1 MLNRHDLTLL
11 IGAIAFASFGAM
23 PHAAQAEETLKYRI
37 VAHSTGLVTIAAADG
52 IAGHIYGA
60 AKFVGMVFM
69 DDGRIGS
76 VAHLANFDY
85 VNGNGSYS
93 AFQTLT
99 FDDGSM
105 LRLRNTG
112 SGVTDAGTSIF
123 SDGKTE
129 VIGGRGKYNGAMGS
143 GEFTGKR
150 ILPTADGGDVY
161 FDGAVHLT

>member
-11 IGAIAFASFGAM
+11 IGVIAFASFGAM

-37 VAHSTGLVTIAAADG
+37 VAHSTGLVTIDAADG

-85 VNGNGSYS
+85 VNGSGSYS

-123 SDGKTE
+123 S
-129 VIGGRGKYNGAMGS
+129 
-143 GEFTGKR
+143 
-150 ILPTADGGDVY
+150 
-161 FDGAVHLT
+161 

>member
-1 MLNRHDLTLL
+1 MSNQRDLTAI

-23 PHAAQAEETLKYRI
+23 PRAAPAEEILKYRI
-37 VAHSTGLVTIAAADG
+37 VAHSTGLVTIDAADG
-52 IAGHIYGA
+52 IDGHIYGA

-76 VAHLANFDY
+76 IAHLANFDY
-85 VNGNGSYS
+85 IKGNGSYS

-99 FDDGSM
+99 FDDGSI
-105 LRLRNTG
+105 LRLKNTG
-112 SGVTDAGTSIF
+112 SGATEL
-123 SDGKTE
+123 GKTIFNDGTTE
-129 VIGGRGKYNGAMGS
+129 VLGGGGKYKGATGS

-161 FDGAVHLT
+161 FDGTIHLR

>member
-1 MLNRHDLTLL
+1 MSNRHDLRLV
-11 IGAIAFASFGAM
+11 IGAITLASLGAM

-37 VAHSTGLVTIAAADG
+37 VAHSTGLITIDAADG
-52 IAGHIYGA
+52 IDGHIYGA

-85 VNGNGSYS
+85 IKGNGSYS
-93 AFQTLT
+93 AFQTIT
-99 FDDGSM
+99 FEDGSI
-105 LRLRNTG
+105 LRLKNTG
-112 SGVTDAGTSIF
+112 SGAAELGKAIF
-123 SDGKTE
+123 NNGKTE
-129 VIGGRGKYNGAMGS
+129 IIGGRGKYEGAIGS

-161 FDGAVHLT
+161 FDGTIHLR

>member
-1 MLNRHDLTLL
+1 
-11 IGAIAFASFGAM
+11 
-23 PHAAQAEETLKYRI
+23 
-37 VAHSTGLVTIAAADG
+37 
-52 IAGHIYGA
+52 
-60 AKFVGMVFM
+60 M

-129 VIGGRGKYNGAMGS
+129 VIGGRGKYRGAMGS

-161 FDGAVHLT
+161 FDGAVHLK

>member
-1 MLNRHDLTLL
+1 M
-11 IGAIAFASFGAM
+11 IGAIALASFGAM

-37 VAHSTGLVTIAAADG
+37 VAHSTGLVTIDAADG
-52 IAGHIYGA
+52 IDGHIYGA

-85 VNGNGSYS
+85 VKGNGSYS
-93 AFQTLT
+93 SFQTLT
-99 FDDGSM
+99 FDDGSI
-105 LRLRNTG
+105 LRLKNTG
-112 SGVTDAGTSIF
+112 SGVAEAGKAIF
-123 SDGKTE
+123 NDGKTE
-129 VIGGRGKYNGAMGS
+129 VLGGGGKYKGAMGS

-161 FDGAVHLT
+161 FDGTVHLK